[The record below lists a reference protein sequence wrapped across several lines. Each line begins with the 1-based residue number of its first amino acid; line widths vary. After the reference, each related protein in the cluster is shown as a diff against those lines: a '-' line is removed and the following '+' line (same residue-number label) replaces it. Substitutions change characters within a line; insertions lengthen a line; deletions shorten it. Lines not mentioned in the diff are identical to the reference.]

1 MYDYILS
8 IKVGDGVN
16 SLYRCEVTDGNG
28 KKISE
33 IDLPDKELILDWVRN
48 NLHPLWINRFDESKI
63 DVGKI
68 KKELKNKC

>member
-16 SLYRCEVTDGNG
+16 SLYICEVTDGNG

-33 IDLPDKELILDWVRN
+33 IDLPDKELILAWVRN
-48 NLHPLWINRFDESKI
+48 NLPPLYINRFDKNKI

-68 KKELKNKC
+68 KEEMKR